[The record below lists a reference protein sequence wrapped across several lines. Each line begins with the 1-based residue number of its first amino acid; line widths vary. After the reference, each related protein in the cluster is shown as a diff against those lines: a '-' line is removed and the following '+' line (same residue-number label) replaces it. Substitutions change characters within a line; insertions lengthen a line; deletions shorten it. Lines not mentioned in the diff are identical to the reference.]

1 MALWGTL
8 YAVIWVVLLEFLLG
22 TWPNPPPEVPY
33 LHLVLGFALV
43 LILYNSFVQLRRTRV
58 PGRVK
63 RVAKASFSLSIL
75 MVLLGLLLWFNVGNA
90 WVIPAVNVTIYQVIL
105 FFHIVNALA
114 IITQAAAVAIAFD
127 MWEDHEFDKETEPG
141 QVPAAPSP

>member
-1 MALWGTL
+1 LWPARARRAQTL
-8 YAVIWVVLLEFLLG
+8 KEDAAHDLL
-22 TWPNPPPEVPY
+22 
-33 LHLVLGFALV
+33 FALV

-63 RVAKASFSLSIL
+63 RVARASFSLSIL
-75 MVLLGLLLWFNVGNA
+75 MALLGLLLWFNVGNA
-90 WVIPAVNVTIYQVIL
+90 WVIPTVNVTIYQVVL

-141 QVPAAPSP
+141 QVPAAPAP